1 MQLIHGL
8 GMTTSLSL
16 KTLAKDS
23 VIYGVAGVLL
33 RSMSALLV
41 PVFTRDFSPSEYG
54 SMSIVL
60 ATVALINVFVVLALD
75 NSAARWYY
83 DASDEAD
90 RKETFATW
98 AWTYLAAASTAGVI
112 VFFSSQFLAKAL
124 LDSTRF
130 ANLFDLAAAT
140 IPAAV
145 LGQVLLMWLR
155 VQRRAWAA
163 VAYAVWFSALTIG
176 STLVL
181 VVGLDRGLHG
191 VFTAQ
196 IIAGAGGSAASIL
209 IMRDW
214 LRPKW
219 FKRDRLAAMLRYAL
233 PLIPAALGF

>member
-41 PVFTRDFSPSEYG
+41 PVFTRAFSPSEYG

-130 ANLFDLAAAT
+130 ADLFDLAAAT

-181 VVGLDRGLHG
+181 VVGLDPRPSRRIYGPDHCWG
-191 VFTAQ
+191 RVAP
-196 IIAGAGGSAASIL
+196 
-209 IMRDW
+209 
-214 LRPKW
+214 LRQS
-219 FKRDRLAAMLRYAL
+219 
-233 PLIPAALGF
+233 